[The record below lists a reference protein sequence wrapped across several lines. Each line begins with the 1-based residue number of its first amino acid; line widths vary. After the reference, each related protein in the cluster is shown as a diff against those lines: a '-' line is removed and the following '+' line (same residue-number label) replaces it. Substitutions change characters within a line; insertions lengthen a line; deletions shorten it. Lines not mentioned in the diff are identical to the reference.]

1 MTKCSTA
8 ARFRSTCSIPA
19 PTSGSRNRRRT
30 SKARGNG
37 ERLRCAIF
45 NISYCSSAL
54 FQGMATSAEGSKP
67 AVKVFVAT
75 TVMLTFISFWRASA
89 IVLADLASSAY
100 YAGGDAEK
108 VIGKSAPWFILGVML
123 FSYAVRALYI
133 ESSSMFVR
141 GGVYRVVKEAMGGTL
156 AKFSVS
162 ALLFDYVLTGPISA
176 VSAGQYLAGF
186 IKDMGDYFHRP
197 LHFSDDHFAAGLAV
211 LVVFYFWW
219 KNTQGMH
226 ESSQKALQIM
236 IITTVMV
243 VILIIWCTITVL
255 RAPIQLPPSPLQ
267 PGVIPLNKESLGWLN
282 GTWFAHLTWIILFV
296 GFGHSVLAMSGEE
309 TLAQVNREIEHP
321 KLKNLEKT
329 GLVIFVYSLLFT
341 SLVSVFAV
349 MMIPDKVR
357 PDYFANLIGGI
368 AMYLAGPIVLKLLFH
383 GFVVVVGVLI
393 LAGAQNTSIVGAN
406 GVLNRVAED
415 GVLTDWFQKPQPKYG
430 TSYRIINMIVGMQLL
445 TIILSKGNVYV
456 LAGLY
461 AFGVIWSFALKSLAV
476 LVLRYTEPENRQWK
490 VPGNVHVGGKEVP
503 LGLILISAVLLITA
517 LVNLFTKSEATIAG
531 VTFSAVFFALFT
543 YSEHRVAKERHGKPE
558 NLDQFRV
565 YGNQEL
571 GSGALG
577 VRPGNILVAVRDPR
591 NLYYLRDVLR
601 NTDTNRQD
609 VVVMTARLYHRE
621 HSFSGSAVVEA
632 SQVFDHYEQELFTAA
647 VAVAEKEGKPVS
659 LLVVPATDVFEAIIV
674 TAQRLDA
681 SRIVC
686 GFSNKLTPDEQAKSL
701 GDAWERLPEPRPRL
715 ILEIHEPNGK
725 IHEYPLG
732 PHAPRMRTQD
742 LELMHKVWLDITS
755 DPKYCGAHHYHIVAV
770 ALEEL
775 RRELNSDQRSEILQ
789 KLLDEMHRDEAPGRG

>member
-1 MTKCSTA
+1 
-8 ARFRSTCSIPA
+8 
-19 PTSGSRNRRRT
+19 
-30 SKARGNG
+30 
-37 ERLRCAIF
+37 
-45 NISYCSSAL
+45 
-54 FQGMATSAEGSKP
+54 MATSVEGSKP
-67 AVKVFVAT
+67 AIKVFVAT

-89 IVLADLASSAY
+89 IVLSDLASSAY

-186 IKDMGDYFHRP
+186 IKDMGVYMHRP
-197 LHFSDDHFAAGLAV
+197 LNFSDDHFAAGLAV
-211 LVVFYFWW
+211 IVVAYFWW

-236 IITTVMV
+236 VITTVMV
-243 VILIIWCTITVL
+243 VILLIWCTITVL
-255 RAPIQLPPSPLQ
+255 RAPVVQLPPNPLRA
-267 PGVIPLNKESLGWLN
+267 GVIPINKESLGWLY
-282 GTWFAHLTWIILFV
+282 GTWFSHITWIILFV

-341 SLVSVFAV
+341 SLVSFFAV
-349 MMIPDKVR
+349 MIIPDKVR

-368 AMYLAGPIVLKLLFH
+368 AMYLAGPESLKLLFH
-383 GFVVVVGVLI
+383 AFVVLVGVLI

-415 GVLTDWFQKPQPKYG
+415 GVLTSWFQKPHHRFG
-430 TSYRIINMIVGMQLL
+430 TSYRIINLIVGLQLL
-445 TIILSKGNVYV
+445 TIFLSLGNVYV
-456 LAGLY
+456 LAALY
-461 AFGVIWSFALKSLAV
+461 AFGVIWSFAMKSIAV
-476 LVLRYTEPENRQWK
+476 LVLRFTEPGNRAWK
-490 VPGNVHVGGKEVP
+490 VPGNLHIGKTEIPV
-503 LGLILISAVLLITA
+503 GLILISAVLLITA
-517 LVNLFTKSEATIAG
+517 VVNLFTKYQATIAG
-531 VTFSAVFFALFT
+531 VIFSAVFFTIFT
-543 YSEHRVAKERHGKPE
+543 VSEHHVARERHGKPE
-558 NLDQFRV
+558 QLDQFRV

-571 GSGALG
+571 GSGAMG

-591 NLYYLRDVLR
+591 NLYYLRQVLAH
-601 NTDTNRQD
+601 TDTTKLD
-609 VVVMTARLYHRE
+609 VVVMSARLYHRE
-621 HSFSGSAVVEA
+621 HSFSGSAVMEA

-647 VAVAEKEGKPVS
+647 VAVAEKEGKPIS
-659 LLVVPATDVFEAIIV
+659 LLVVPATDVFEAIMV
-674 TAQRLDA
+674 TAQRLG
-681 SRIVC
+681 SCRIIC
-686 GFSNKLTPDEQAKSL
+686 GLSNKLTADEQSKLL
-701 GDAWERLPEPRPRL
+701 GDAWESLPEPRPRL
-715 ILEIHEPNGK
+715 TLEVCAPDGTVR
-725 IHEYPLG
+725 EYSIG
-732 PHAPRMRTQD
+732 PHNPRLRPQD
-742 LELMHKVWLDITS
+742 VELMHKLWLDITT
-755 DPKYCGAHHYHIVAV
+755 DPKYAGAHHYHIVAL

-775 RRELNSDQRSEILQ
+775 QRELSTEQRAQLLQ
-789 KLLDEMHRDEAPGRG
+789 KLQEEMRRCEPN

>member
-1 MTKCSTA
+1 
-8 ARFRSTCSIPA
+8 
-19 PTSGSRNRRRT
+19 
-30 SKARGNG
+30 
-37 ERLRCAIF
+37 
-45 NISYCSSAL
+45 
-54 FQGMATSAEGSKP
+54 MATSVEGSKP
-67 AVKVFVAT
+67 AIKVFVAT

-89 IVLADLASSAY
+89 IVLSDLASSAY

-186 IKDMGDYFHRP
+186 IKDMGVYMHRP

-211 LVVFYFWW
+211 VVVAYFWW

-236 IITTVMV
+236 VITTVMV
-243 VILIIWCTITVL
+243 VILLIWCTITVL
-255 RAPIQLPPSPLQ
+255 RAPVVQLPPNPLH

-282 GTWFAHLTWIILFV
+282 GTWFSHITWIILFV

-341 SLVSVFAV
+341 SLVSFFAV
-349 MMIPDKVR
+349 MIIPDKVR

-368 AMYLAGPIVLKLLFH
+368 AMYLAGPESLRLLFH
-383 GFVVVVGVLI
+383 AFVVLVGVLI

-415 GVLTDWFQKPQPKYG
+415 GVLTSWFQKPHHRFG
-430 TSYRIINMIVGMQLL
+430 TSYRIINLIVGLQLL
-445 TIILSKGNVYV
+445 TIVLSLGNVYV
-456 LAGLY
+456 LAALY
-461 AFGVIWSFALKSLAV
+461 AFGVIWSFAMKSIAV
-476 LVLRYTEPENRQWK
+476 LVLRFTEPGNRAWK
-490 VPGNVHVGGKEVP
+490 VPGNLHIGKTEIPV
-503 LGLILISAVLLITA
+503 GLILISAVLLTTA
-517 LVNLFTKSEATIAG
+517 VVNLFTKYQATIAG
-531 VTFSAVFFALFT
+531 VIFSAVFFTIFT
-543 YSEHRVAKERHGKPE
+543 LSERHVAKERHGKPE
-558 NLDQFRV
+558 QLDQFRV

-571 GSGALG
+571 GSGAMG
-577 VRPGNILVAVRDPR
+577 VRPGNTLVAVRDPR
-591 NLYYLRDVLR
+591 NLYYLRQVLSR
-601 NTDTNRQD
+601 TDTSKQD
-609 VVVMTARLYHRE
+609 VVVMSARLYHRE
-621 HSFSGSAVVEA
+621 HSFSGSAVMEA

-647 VAVAEKEGKPVS
+647 VAVAEKEGKPIS
-659 LLVVPATDVFEAIIV
+659 LLVVPATDVFEAIMV
-674 TAQRLDA
+674 TAQRLA
-681 SRIVC
+681 SCRIVC
-686 GFSNKLTPDEQAKSL
+686 GLSNKLTADEQAKLL
-701 GDAWERLPEPRPRL
+701 GDAWESLPEPRPRL
-715 ILEIHEPNGK
+715 TLEVCAPDGTSR
-725 IHEYPLG
+725 EYDIG
-732 PHAPRMRTQD
+732 PHNPRLRPQD
-742 LELMHKVWLDITS
+742 VELMHKLWLDITT
-755 DPKYCGAHHYHIVAV
+755 DPNYAGAHHYHIVAL

-775 RRELNSDQRSEILQ
+775 QRELGTEQRAQLLQ
-789 KLLDEMHRDEAPGRG
+789 KLQEEMHRPKSN